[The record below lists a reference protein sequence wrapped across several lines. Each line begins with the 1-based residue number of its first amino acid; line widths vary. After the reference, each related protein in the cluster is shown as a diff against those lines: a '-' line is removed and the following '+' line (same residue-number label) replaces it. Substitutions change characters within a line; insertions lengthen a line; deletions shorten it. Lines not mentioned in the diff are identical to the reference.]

1 MKIGDLVKDI
11 DPSYTGQHGVG
22 IVVDVDTDLVGTAIL
37 DGHILVKWFD
47 GFGSGVVPENHKYLE
62 LVSECIR
69 NME

>member
-1 MKIGDLVKDI
+1 MKVGSLVKWTN
-11 DPSYTGQHGVG
+11 PEAPGFG
-22 IVVDVDTDLVGTAIL
+22 IVVGEYKNRSGTAIL

-62 LVSECIR
+62 LVSECII